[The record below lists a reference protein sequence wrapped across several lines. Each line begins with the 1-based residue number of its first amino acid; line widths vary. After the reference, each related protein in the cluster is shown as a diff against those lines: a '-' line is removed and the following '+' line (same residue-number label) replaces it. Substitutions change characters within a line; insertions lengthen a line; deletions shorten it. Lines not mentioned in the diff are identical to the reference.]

1 VSAIEHHHVFEFEI
15 YPFSLDG
22 LCEGRSPSAIRG
34 KGDLLFQVDNY
45 LRTRCVRKVGSSS
58 HGGLPTFH
66 QTSTCLHEID
76 FEVCSLVNLVTLL
89 ADFRGNVLVY
99 STEWD
104 ESLTNGGSSEFSPAD
119 ALPRLVTVRVAS
131 LSAFA
136 HGPGALLNV
145 ES

>member
-1 VSAIEHHHVFEFEI
+1 MSAIEHHHVFEFEI

-34 KGDLLFQVDNY
+34 KGDLLFQVDKLFANT
-45 LRTRCVRKVGSSS
+45 LCVGSSS

-76 FEVCSLVNLVTLL
+76 FEVCSLVNLVTLP